1 MIAPQTPIVLT
12 YLLPPTMLQP
22 HGSTSAK
29 TNDLTSENVE
39 MMMSIQEWTNEV
51 QLCVT
56 YEALNIAKYRF
67 MCRAPFTIGDT
78 TYLDDGI
85 IEEQN
90 LAAING
96 ESSKPSGKM
105 EKIAVG
111 DAEINCSGHVLREIF
126 SEEKARSS
134 FDLNVK
140 PAAEVGGKDVH
151 MNGGEAGVGNEARN
165 EPQCGGSVNQ
175 GASDNII
182 NLLTDITMED
192 QTSTLHNTFVVDVGK
207 SSTGSTADDETSRR
221 APMEHALRR
230 QPAHEG
236 VGPGTGHVNHKSEVH
251 HTSF

>member
-1 MIAPQTPIVLT
+1 
-12 YLLPPTMLQP
+12 
-22 HGSTSAK
+22 
-29 TNDLTSENVE
+29 

-105 EKIAVG
+105 EKIAVQRYRFQKCNVLIFFCEDQVG

-126 SEEKARSS
+126 SEEKTRSS

-151 MNGGEAGVGNEARN
+151 MNGGEAGVGNETRN
-165 EPQCGGSVNQ
+165 EPQCDFFFLVTQTFIQTLKPSKDGVHYISFKQQSLTSCDLQTEYFTLSGSGKYYCN
-175 GASDNII
+175 
-182 NLLTDITMED
+182 NLAFRLVCQFMYI
-192 QTSTLHNTFVVDVGK
+192 
-207 SSTGSTADDETSRR
+207 
-221 APMEHALRR
+221 
-230 QPAHEG
+230 
-236 VGPGTGHVNHKSEVH
+236 
-251 HTSF
+251 

>member
-105 EKIAVG
+105 EKIAV
-111 DAEINCSGHVLREIF
+111 
-126 SEEKARSS
+126 
-134 FDLNVK
+134 
-140 PAAEVGGKDVH
+140 
-151 MNGGEAGVGNEARN
+151 
-165 EPQCGGSVNQ
+165 
-175 GASDNII
+175 
-182 NLLTDITMED
+182 
-192 QTSTLHNTFVVDVGK
+192 
-207 SSTGSTADDETSRR
+207 
-221 APMEHALRR
+221 
-230 QPAHEG
+230 
-236 VGPGTGHVNHKSEVH
+236 
-251 HTSF
+251 